1 MPDAREVLRGRRIM
15 IVEDEMLVAME
26 LEALLAEQGCAVI
39 GPAPTAD
46 RALALLA
53 EGLPDAAILDVN
65 LNGQTATPVAAAL
78 RAQNVPFLLA
88 TGYSQSLQARAERYT
103 ARRQAGQ
110 PRATGA
116 GPGAVARRLASRLRA
131 RSGSSG
137 AGPAISPALRRRLTP
152 A

>member
-1 MPDAREVLRGRRIM
+1 MPDATEVLRGRRIM

-88 TGYSQSLQARAERYT
+88 TGYSQSLQAELKDTPRVDKPVNHERLV
-103 ARRQAGQ
+103 QA
-110 PRATGA
+110 
-116 GPGAVARRLASRLRA
+116 
-131 RSGSSG
+131 
-137 AGPAISPALRRRLTP
+137 LTQLLGG
-152 A
+152 

>member
-88 TGYSQSLQARAERYT
+88 TGYSQSLQAELKDTPRVDKPVNHERLV
-103 ARRQAGQ
+103 R
-110 PRATGA
+110 
-116 GPGAVARRLASRLRA
+116 V
-131 RSGSSG
+131 
-137 AGPAISPALRRRLTP
+137 LTQLLGG
-152 A
+152 

>member
-1 MPDAREVLRGRRIM
+1 MPDAREVPRGRRIM

-53 EGLPDAAILDVN
+53 EGRPDAAILDVN

-88 TGYSQSLQARAERYT
+88 TGYSQSLQAELKDTPRVDKPVNHERLV
-103 ARRQAGQ
+103 R
-110 PRATGA
+110 
-116 GPGAVARRLASRLRA
+116 V
-131 RSGSSG
+131 
-137 AGPAISPALRRRLTP
+137 LTQLLGG
-152 A
+152 